1 VTGAFARP
9 VRAAAAA
16 ALIAFATL
24 AGPAA
29 AAQTGTGPA
38 AAQTGTGPAAARIA
52 VNRDF
57 LIGSWSDAGDCS
69 VTVAFVADGTFATP
83 DGDQGVWS
91 LSGDS
96 LTLTGAAGTR
106 IVTIIP
112 IDRDTMEVVGE
123 NGSHDRS
130 TRCAGDLFDA
140 RRFA

>member
-1 VTGAFARP
+1 MP
-9 VRAAAAA
+9 VRTAAIA
-16 ALIAFATL
+16 ALLALATL
-24 AGPAA
+24 AAPAG
-29 AAQTGTGPA
+29 AAQTGSGTAPGSGSGP
-38 AAQTGTGPAAARIA
+38 GAARIA

-57 LIGSWSDAGDCS
+57 LIGNWSDAGDCS
-69 VTVAFVADGTFATP
+69 ATVAFVADGTFATA

-123 NGSHDRS
+123 NGAHDRT

>member
-1 VTGAFARP
+1 MNGAFAKP
-9 VRAAAAA
+9 VRNAAAA
-16 ALIAFATL
+16 ALIALATL
-24 AGPAA
+24 AGPAGA
-29 AAQTGTGPA
+29 VQTRTGP
-38 AAQTGTGPAAARIA
+38 GAARIA

-69 VTVAFVADGTFATP
+69 VTVAFVADGTFATA

-123 NGSHDRS
+123 NGAHDRT

>member
-1 VTGAFARP
+1 MNRAYAKP
-9 VRAAAAA
+9 VRTAAAA

-24 AGPAA
+24 AGPAG
-29 AAQTGTGPA
+29 AAQTGTGP
-38 AAQTGTGPAAARIA
+38 GAARIA

-69 VTVAFVADGTFATP
+69 VTVAFVADGTFATAE
-83 DGDQGVWS
+83 GDQGVWS

-123 NGSHDRS
+123 NGAHDRT

>member
-1 VTGAFARP
+1 VIRAFAKP
-9 VRAAAAA
+9 VRIAAAA

-24 AGPAA
+24 AGAA
-29 AAQTGTGPA
+29 VAAQTGSGR
-38 AAQTGTGPAAARIA
+38 GAARIA

-69 VTVAFVADGTFATP
+69 ATVAFVADGTFATA
-83 DGDQGVWS
+83 DGDQGMWS
-91 LSGDS
+91 LTGDS

-123 NGSHDRS
+123 NGAHDRT

-140 RRFA
+140 RRIA